1 MSLEHDQDSLHTYDP
16 GAPVRTALSTQ
27 RSRPPA
33 PPPPYTGPPTPNPSA
48 VPSLPYHLP
57 SRAATPTLSRALNHP
72 EVPSR
77 RLPPPPRPRTASD
90 LEQFTANYGH
100 SGPPSRGA
108 DTPTLRPPLSL
119 TTTLSSSLRT
129 SPLSPEPHVI
139 PPSQRHSASPSAQV
153 TKSRSIFRSFPAL
166 KLSKGS
172 RNATAQNAK
181 QGAWKA
187 PEEAKYEAELARL
200 RIEEDEA
207 TTKERED
214 ELRLHAEA
222 QAGARETV
230 KSCIQSLLSRSH
242 PPEETRLSV
251 FSTCSQTCKKVG
263 LDLPSV
269 LQEPII
275 EGQTPI
281 YWAILNRSVTSS
293 EVDTKASDALI
304 IALLNACGL
313 LNETTVASIR
323 LACML
328 ISNNTLLQHL
338 FWNFPGLSP
347 LSTKDRML
355 LGPSGGGDIVH
366 VEETQD
372 GTGAFIASMK
382 IRRFRMRMNVS
393 VVVKVE
399 FVTFGRPIYRPPR
412 C

>member
-1 MSLEHDQDSLHTYDP
+1 MSGFDSGISP
-16 GAPVRTALSTQ
+16 
-27 RSRPPA
+27 
-33 PPPPYTGPPTPNPSA
+33 
-48 VPSLPYHLP
+48 
-57 SRAATPTLSRALNHP
+57 
-72 EVPSR
+72 
-77 RLPPPPRPRTASD
+77 
-90 LEQFTANYGH
+90 NYGH
-100 SGPPSRGA
+100 SEPPSRGA
-108 DTPTLRPPLSL
+108 NTPTLRPPLSL
-119 TTTLSSSLRT
+119 ITTLFSSLRT

-139 PPSQRHSASPSAQV
+139 PPSQRHSASPNAQIA
-153 TKSRSIFRSFPAL
+153 KCRSIFRPFSAL
-166 KLSKGS
+166 KLSKAS
-172 RNATAQNAK
+172 RNITPQNAK

-200 RIEEDEA
+200 QIEEDEA
-207 TTKERED
+207 TTKEREE

-230 KSCIQSLLSRSH
+230 KSCIQSLLCRSH
-242 PPEETRLSV
+242 PPEETQLSV

-293 EVDTKASDALI
+293 EVDAKASEALI

-313 LNETTVASIR
+313 LNETTAASIR

-328 ISNNTLLQHL
+328 ICNNTLLQHL
-338 FWNFPGLSP
+338 FWNFPELSP

-355 LGPSGGGDIVH
+355 MGPSGGGDIVH

-372 GTGAFIASMK
+372 GTASGAFIASMK
-382 IRRFRMRMNVS
+382 IRRFWLRMNVS